1 MKKKKCNKWSER
13 SMMTHVLVKLIS
25 VSFVFYLIYGLV
37 TQLFTTGLFVPLLK
51 EKLEDKMLNEYGNY
65 TY

>member
-1 MKKKKCNKWSER
+1 
-13 SMMTHVLVKLIS
+13 MMTHVLVKLIS